1 MLLDPKQQVE
11 KLVAKYQ
18 SLTQRERRDYN
29 EANTKNVFVQP
40 LFEALGWNFA
50 DINQVEAEKTI
61 VKGRVDYVFKIN
73 MVSKFCLEVK
83 PLRDELTADHRK
95 QAISYAYNKGVTWA
109 VLTNFDRLQVFNAE
123 RRTPDLNSVLSL
135 NLSCEDYLTY
145 FDDLD
150 MAEIEAFS

>member
-1 MLLDPKQQVE
+1 MFLEPSQQIE

-18 SLTQRERRDYN
+18 SLTQRERRNYN

-40 LFEALGWNFA
+40 LFEALGWDFS

-61 VKGRVDYVFKIN
+61 AKGRVDYIFKVN
-73 MVSKFCLEVK
+73 RVSKFCLEVK
-83 PLRDELTADHRK
+83 SLRDQLTDEHRE

-123 RRTPDLNSVLSL
+123 R
-135 NLSCEDYLTY
+135 
-145 FDDLD
+145 
-150 MAEIEAFS
+150 